1 MSDLFSEDNPFASI
15 DLPFSQ
21 IELDAYGEQKKQE
34 EAARPKYQGGIVRVR
49 LEKKGR
55 GGKSVT
61 IFYDF
66 DKHQQGKLP
75 ELLTELKKLIAAGG
89 KIVDNGLELQG
100 DQRQKATTWLSQQGY
115 KVKGKIS

>member
-1 MSDLFSEDNPFASI
+1 MSDLFPEDNPFASL
-15 DLPFSQ
+15 DVSFSKV
-21 IELDAYGEQKKQE
+21 ELDAYNEQKE
-34 EAARPKYQGGIVRVR
+34 CESAARPKYQGGIVRVK

-75 ELLTELKKLIAAGG
+75 ELLGELKKLIAAGG
-89 KIVDNGLELQG
+89 KIVDNGLQLQG
-100 DQRQKATTWLSQQGY
+100 DQRQKASTWLTQQGY